1 MNPGTALLTE
11 LAQAGLT
18 LEADGD
24 RLVVAPRGRLT
35 DEIRATIRAHKAD
48 LLAAMAVARTHGPSA
63 DWVERAAIIEYV
75 GGYTRADADRHARQ
89 GWNSGDWRRWIAEL
103 VSRRITRGDTPVQ
116 AEGFAYGAA
125 ISEWHACGGTI
136 PAPGTCAGCG
146 GPVAGP
152 LRNWP
157 DGASIHGT
165 ACSIRWVE
173 HWHRKAAEGLLAL
186 GIEAPPGWAP

>member
-63 DWVERAAIIEYV
+63 DWVER
-75 GGYTRADADRHARQ
+75 T
-89 GWNSGDWRRWIAEL
+89 L
-103 VSRRITRGDTPVQ
+103 P
-116 AEGFAYGAA
+116 
-125 ISEWHACGGTI
+125 
-136 PAPGTCAGCG
+136 
-146 GPVAGP
+146 
-152 LRNWP
+152 
-157 DGASIHGT
+157 ASIN
-165 ACSIRWVE
+165 
-173 HWHRKAAEGLLAL
+173 AL
-186 GIEAPPGWAP
+186 TIASLQ